1 VRIDELEEPTSLSD
15 WNHFAA
21 PVYLSIQ
28 IAVISSIF
36 VFVLSIAAAHW
47 MARKR
52 FLGRSILETL
62 FMLPLVLPPSVVGF
76 ILLVGL
82 GRRSFIGRVYEWFV
96 GQPIIFSWIAAV
108 IAAVVVAFP
117 LGYRTIKT
125 GFEEVDAELQD
136 SARAM
141 GASEWQVFRYITV
154 PLTSRALIAGYM
166 LGFARALG
174 EFGATLM
181 VAGNI
186 PYRTQTIPTA
196 IYVAVDGGNMSLAWL
211 WAFTM
216 VLLSFLMLLAVNRF
230 TK

>member
-1 VRIDELEEPTSLSD
+1 LSD
-15 WNHFAA
+15 WNNFAA

-36 VFVLSIAAAHW
+36 VFGLSIAAAHW

-52 FLGRSILETL
+52 FLGRSLLETL

-82 GRRSFIGRVYEWFV
+82 GRRSFIGQVYEWFV
-96 GQPIIFSWIAAV
+96 GQPIVFSWIAAV

-117 LGYRTIKT
+117 LGYRTIKV
-125 GFEEVDAELQD
+125 GFEEVDGELQD
-136 SARAM
+136 SARAL

-154 PLTSRALIAGYM
+154 PLASRALYAGYI

-186 PYRTQTIPTA
+186 PHRTQTIPTA
-196 IYVAVDGGNMSLAWL
+196 IYVAVDGGNLSLAWL

-216 VLLSFLMLLAVNRF
+216 VLLSFLMLLVANRF
-230 TK
+230 SK